1 MLDNVIKKI
10 QGLYDKY
17 SNSLS
22 VEYAERKKLLEE
34 IKLEKNNLYNV
45 KKLYRIFLANDERW
59 LKKDLEFYK
68 TLQKPEVKEM
78 YLKHIEWQVEQLEVL
93 KDNMKKYE

>member
-10 QGLYDKY
+10 QELYDKY

-22 VEYAERKKLLEE
+22 LEYAERKKLLEE
-34 IKLEKNNLYNV
+34 IKLEKNTLYEV
-45 KKLYRIFLANDERW
+45 KKLYKLFLINDEGW
-59 LKKDLEFYK
+59 LKKDLQFYK
-68 TLQKPEVKEM
+68 TIQKPEVKEM

-93 KDNMKKYE
+93 KTKIKKYE